1 LDLGVSL
8 KHLVFLIFASME
20 ALRSATYVSSV
31 ENLGDTRMGGI
42 KEAMLPEYFCACPS
56 DEVRVC
62 NLVLRLGGGELGQL
76 ESSGLRFIIGKSLL
90 ELA

>member
-1 LDLGVSL
+1 MDLGVSL

-42 KEAMLPEYFCACPS
+42 KEAMLPEYFCFCPS

-62 NLVLRLGGGELGQL
+62 NLVLRLGGGLGQL